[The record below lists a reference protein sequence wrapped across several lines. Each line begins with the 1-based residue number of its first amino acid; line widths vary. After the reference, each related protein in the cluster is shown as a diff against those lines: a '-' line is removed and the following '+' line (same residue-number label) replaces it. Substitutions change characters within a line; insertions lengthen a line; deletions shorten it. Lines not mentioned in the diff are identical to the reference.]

1 MENLRPSAILFIIPV
16 LLVLSVPACSSFPRI
31 SGAPAV
37 FRPPTEVARY
47 PGAVTRVSFS
57 PDGRRLAAGGSDNT
71 VRVYRAETWDEEGT
85 VGTNSPYIR
94 DVGWSPTGERLAVV
108 TNEGLHVYG
117 FPPGKEIRF
126 IGVNPPPGPGGPAV
140 SVANPPEFLWS
151 PGGDR
156 IALSG
161 FDNAVVR
168 VYSGAALEDEVVL
181 KGHYRAVTS
190 MTWDPEGRLYTASWD
205 GTVRRWDAATGKW
218 EFLTPN
224 LGPGNIR
231 LARLDSIGALAT
243 MAYGD
248 MAVLAWDT
256 RGGKLREKVM
266 SSTPLVLFRPS
277 GDSRMMALADTERSI
292 RIRGIPG
299 WDTSRVLTAEGTVE
313 ECRWS
318 PDGRHLAGR
327 AAGDA
332 AVTVWDVATGGA
344 VRLWTREDD
353 MISMDW
359 SPDGR
364 RLITGSRK
372 GKIREWTLL
381 H

>member
-1 MENLRPSAILFIIPV
+1 MEALRHPASIFIVQILV
-16 LLVLSVPACSSFPRI
+16 YLSVPACSSIPRI

-37 FRPPTEVARY
+37 VRTPAVVASY

-57 PDGRRLAAGGSDNT
+57 PDGTRLAAGGPDNSF
-71 VRVYRAETWDEEGT
+71 RIYRAETWEEEGT
-85 VGTNSPYIR
+85 VGTRSAHIR
-94 DVGWSPTGERLAVV
+94 DIGWNPAGDRLAVA

-117 FPPGKEIRF
+117 FPSGKEIRF
-126 IGVNPPPGPGGPAV
+126 IGVNPPAVPGGPVV
-140 SVANPPEFLWS
+140 SVAAPPEFLWS

-161 FDNAVVR
+161 FDNAAVR
-168 VYSGAALEDEVVL
+168 VYSGGALEEEIVL
-181 KGHYRAVTS
+181 EGHYKAVTS
-190 MTWDPEGRLYTASWD
+190 MTWDPEGRLSTASRD
-205 GTVRRWDAATGKW
+205 GTVRRWEVESGKW

-224 LGPGNIR
+224 LGQGSIR
-231 LARLDSIGALAT
+231 LARLDPIGALAT

-248 MAVLAWDT
+248 TAVLVWDL
-256 RGGKLREKVM
+256 RSGKLQKKVM

-277 GDSRMMALADTERSI
+277 RDSRMMALADTERSI
-292 RIRGIPG
+292 RIRGVPG
-299 WDTSRVLTAEGTVE
+299 WDTLRVLTAEGTVE

-332 AVTVWDVATGGA
+332 AVTVWDVTTGDP
-344 VRLWTREDD
+344 VRLWARGDE

-364 RLITGSRK
+364 RLVTGSRT
-372 GKIREWTLL
+372 GKIREWTLAP
-381 H
+381 

>member
-1 MENLRPSAILFIIPV
+1 
-16 LLVLSVPACSSFPRI
+16 
-31 SGAPAV
+31 
-37 FRPPTEVARY
+37 
-47 PGAVTRVSFS
+47 VSFS
-57 PDGRRLAAGGSDNT
+57 PDGKRVALGGADNT
-71 VRVYRAETWDEEGT
+71 VRIYRAETWDAERVFET
-85 VGTNSPYIR
+85 SSPYIR
-94 DVGWSPTGERLAVV
+94 DIGWTPAGDRLAAV
-108 TNEGLHVYG
+108 TDEGLHVYEL
-117 FPPGKEIRF
+117 PSGKEIRF
-126 IGVNPPPGPGGPAV
+126 VRVRAPRTPGGTPGSGAD
-140 SVANPPEFLWS
+140 PPEFLWS

-156 IALSG
+156 LALSG

-168 VYSGAALEDEVVL
+168 VFAGVALEEEVVL

-190 MTWDPEGRLYTASWD
+190 MTWDTVGRLYTGSWD
-205 GTVRRWDAATGKW
+205 GTVRRWDVASGKW

-224 LGPGNIR
+224 LGPGSIR
-231 LARLDSIGALAT
+231 LAMLDSIGALAT

-248 MAVLAWDT
+248 KAVLAWDI
-256 RGGKLREKVM
+256 RSGKLQKKAM

-277 GDSRMMALADTERSI
+277 RDSRMMALATTERSI
-292 RIRGIPG
+292 WIRGIPG

-318 PDGRHLAGR
+318 PDGRYLAGR

-344 VRLWTREDD
+344 VRLRVREEE

-364 RLITGSRK
+364 RLVTGSRT
-372 GKIREWTLL
+372 GKIREWTLAN
-381 H
+381 

>member
-1 MENLRPSAILFIIPV
+1 VEI
-16 LLVLSVPACSSFPRI
+16 
-31 SGAPAV
+31 
-37 FRPPTEVARY
+37 ARY

-71 VRVYRAETWDEEGT
+71 VRVYRAETWDEERTIGT
-85 VGTNSPYIR
+85 GSPPVR
-94 DVGWSPTGERLAVV
+94 DVGWNPAGDRLAVV
-108 TNEGLHVYG
+108 TNEGLHVHG
-117 FPPGKEIRF
+117 IPSGREIRF
-126 IGVNPPPGPGGPAV
+126 MGVNLHAGAGGPTA
-140 SVANPPEFLWS
+140 SVADPPEFLWS

-156 IALSG
+156 VALSG

-168 VYSGAALEDEVVL
+168 VYSGAALEEEIAL
-181 KGHYRAVTS
+181 RGHYKAVTS
-190 MTWDPEGRLYTASWD
+190 MAWDPEGRLSTASRD
-205 GTVRRWDAATGKW
+205 GTVRRWDVETGKW

-224 LGPGNIR
+224 LGQGSIR
-231 LARLDSIGALAT
+231 IAMLDSIGALAT

-248 MAVLAWDT
+248 SAVLVWDI
-256 RGGKLREKVM
+256 RGGKLKEKVM
-266 SSTPLVLFRPS
+266 SPIPLVLFRPS
-277 GDSRMMALADTERSI
+277 PDSRMMALADTERSI

-299 WDTSRVLTAEGTVE
+299 WDTFRVLTAGGTVE

-332 AVTVWDVATGGA
+332 AVTVWDVTAGA
-344 VRLWTREDD
+344 PVRLWVRDEE

-364 RLITGSRK
+364 RLVTGSRT
-372 GKIREWTLL
+372 GKIFEWTLAP
-381 H
+381 